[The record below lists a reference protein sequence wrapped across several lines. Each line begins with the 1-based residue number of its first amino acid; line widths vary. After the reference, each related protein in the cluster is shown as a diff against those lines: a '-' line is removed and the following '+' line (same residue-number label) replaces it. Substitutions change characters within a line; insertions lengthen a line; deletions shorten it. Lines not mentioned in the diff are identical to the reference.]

1 MGNARPLFMSFKEEN
16 MAKKYIL
23 SVCGTGGVT
32 SSMITQK
39 VQELAAQHK
48 IEVDV
53 TNSNA
58 FSVKSKLE
66 SRKYDLIITSTR
78 IKSPDDSVPVV
89 NCMAFLTGVNEDAT
103 AEKILS
109 ILREERSF

>member
-1 MGNARPLFMSFKEEN
+1 MT
-16 MAKKYIL
+16 KKYIL

-48 IEVDV
+48 IDVDI
-53 TNSNA
+53 TNTNV
-58 FSVKSKLE
+58 FSVQSKLE

-78 IKSPDDSVPVV
+78 MESPNDSVPLV
-89 NCMAFLTGVNEDAT
+89 NCMAFLTGVNEAAT
-103 AEKILS
+103 FEKILS
-109 ILREERSF
+109 ILRKE